1 MTAKKF
7 NHEGHEEH
15 EALARTPATSSG
27 SLEHSE
33 GALEDKNKQAY
44 F

>member
-15 EALARTPATSSG
+15 EEIRAPHRSRCDHIGNSRAAGGLKR
-27 SLEHSE
+27 
-33 GALEDKNKQAY
+33 
-44 F
+44 